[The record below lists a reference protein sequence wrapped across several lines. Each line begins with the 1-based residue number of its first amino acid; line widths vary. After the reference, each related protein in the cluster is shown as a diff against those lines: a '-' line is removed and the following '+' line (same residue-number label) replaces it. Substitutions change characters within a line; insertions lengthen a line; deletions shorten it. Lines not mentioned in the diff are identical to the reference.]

1 MAKIEEIRH
10 SLAHLLAAAVQKHFP
25 KTKLGMGPAIE
36 NGFYYDFLFEKP
48 ISEKDLKKLE
58 EEMRNLISQNL
69 PFERQIWSY
78 KKAKEFFK
86 DQFFKL
92 ELIEEKSDK
101 KTIQIYKTGNF
112 FDFCKGGHVK
122 NTKEI
127 NPDAFCLQ
135 RIAGAYWKGN
145 EKNQMLTRIYGLAF
159 KTKKELEDFLEQQKQ
174 IEKNDHRKIGAQ
186 QELFFFHEMVGPG
199 LVLWLPKGTI
209 IRQELEK
216 WAVTTEKKWGYLR
229 VATPHVAKEELFKT
243 SGHLPYYQD
252 AMYPKMVLDDAV
264 YYLKAMN
271 CPMHHLI
278 FKAKPR
284 SYKELPLRLAEY
296 GDDYR
301 YEKSGELF
309 GLMRVRGMRM
319 NDAHIYCTKEQAI
332 EEFVNVIKLHQYYY
346 EKLGIKNYYM
356 ELSLRDPKKKKKY
369 LGSEKMWQD
378 AEDFMKRA
386 MEKSNVPYVVTQEG
400 AAFYGPKI
408 DFQIKSAIGRI
419 FTASTNQIDFF
430 MAERFDL
437 EYTDKNG
444 LKKRPVI
451 IHRAPLGTHERFIGF
466 LIEHF
471 KGSFPV
477 WLAPEQ
483 VWVLP
488 ISQKHLTFAKKI
500 VAELFEKEIRVVLK
514 PEEQTLPKRIKEGIE
529 QKIPYLIIIGD
540 KEVKENIISVRQR
553 GNAKTVSIPFSNF
566 LQKISKEI
574 QEKTLSLETL

>member
-1 MAKIEEIRH
+1 MPKIEEIRH
-10 SLAHLLAAAVQKHFP
+10 SLAHLLAAAVQKKFP
-25 KTKLGMGPAIE
+25 KTKLGIGPAIE

-58 EEMRNLISQNL
+58 KEMKNLISQNL
-69 PFERQIWSY
+69 PFKREIWSY

-86 DQFFKL
+86 DQPFKL

-101 KTIQIYKTGNF
+101 KTVQIYKTGNF

-127 NPDAFCLQ
+127 NPTAFCLQ

-145 EKNQMLTRIYGLAF
+145 EKNPMLTRIYGLAF
-159 KTKKELEDFLEQQKQ
+159 ETKKELEDFLEEQKQ

-216 WAVTTEKKWGYLR
+216 WAVATEKKWGYVR

-252 AMYPKMVLDDAV
+252 AMYPKMALDDAV

-284 SYKELPLRLAEY
+284 SYKDLPLRLAEY

-319 NDAHIYCTKEQAI
+319 NDAHIYCTKAEAI
-332 EEFVNVIKLHQYYY
+332 EEFVSVIKLHQYYY

-356 ELSLRDPKKKKKY
+356 ELSLRDPKKKKY
-369 LGSEKMWQD
+369 LGSEKMWRD
-378 AEDFMKRA
+378 AENFMKKA
-386 MEKSNVPYVVTQEG
+386 MEKSGVPYLVAKEG

-408 DFQIKSAIGRI
+408 DFQIKSAIGKI

-488 ISQKHLTFAKKI
+488 ISQKHLSFAQKI
-500 VAELFEKEIRVVLK
+500 FDQLFEKEIRVVLK
-514 PEEQTLPKRIKEGIE
+514 PEDQTLPKRIKEGIE

-540 KEVKENIISVRQR
+540 KEVRENIISVRQR
-553 GNAKTVSIPFSNF
+553 GSAKTVSISFSNF
-566 LQKISKEI
+566 LEKISKEI
-574 QEKTLSLETL
+574 QEKTLSLEPL